1 MRAFLAGIVVV
12 VMTVIIGTSCIL
24 VWPISPRGWLQQKL
38 MWVWA
43 RTILAVSGVRLDI
56 IGRERIGAGP
66 YVIVCNHSSML
77 DICLCAAVVP
87 IPFRFVSRPFFF
99 KIPFLGWGMYCAD
112 HISID
117 PKNPREAKSK
127 LPELGKRLQRGV
139 SVLLFPEGTR
149 SVDGNLAKY
158 RRGPFLTAIEEG
170 AAVLPMHLSNAHL
183 LLPKGTFSIQPGR
196 VRVTFGDPVSV
207 QGKSKGDARQMAAD
221 VEAWTREQAAK
232 A

>member
-1 MRAFLAGIVVV
+1 LAGIVVV
-12 VMTVIIGTSCIL
+12 VMTVVIGTSCIL

-117 PKNPREAKSK
+117 PRNPREAKEK
-127 LPELGKRLQRGV
+127 LPELGKRLQRGA

-149 SVDGNLAKY
+149 SEDGTLAKY

-170 AAVLPMHLSNAHL
+170 FAVLPMHLSNAHL
-183 LLPKGTFSIQPGR
+183 LLPKKSLSVRPGE
-196 VRVTFGDPVSV
+196 VRVTFGDPVPV
-207 QGKSKGDARQMAAD
+207 EGRTKGDARAMAAE
-221 VEAWTREQAAK
+221 VEAWTREQAERA
-232 A
+232 